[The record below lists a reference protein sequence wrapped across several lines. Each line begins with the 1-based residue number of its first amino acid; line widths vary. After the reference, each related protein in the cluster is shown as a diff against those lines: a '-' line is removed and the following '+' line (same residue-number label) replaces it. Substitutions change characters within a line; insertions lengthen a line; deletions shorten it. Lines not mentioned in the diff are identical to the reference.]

1 MYSIGEVAK
10 KTNISPSTLRYYEK
24 EGLLPSVS
32 RTDSGIRK
40 FDDDDLDR
48 LSVIE
53 CLKKTGMP
61 IKKIKQFIDWCS
73 EGDSTIKLR
82 YEMFLERR
90 EETLRKIEE
99 LKHTLEMIDY
109 KCSYYETALKAGT
122 TKMHESLPDKDKRQ
136 QPLS

>member
-109 KCSYYETALKAGT
+109 KCWYYETALKAGT
-122 TKMHESLPDKDKRQ
+122 TKIHESLPGKDKRQ

>member
-1 MYSIGEVAK
+1 MYTIGEVAK

-32 RTDSGIRK
+32 RTASGIRK

-48 LSVIE
+48 LSIIE
-53 CLKKTGMP
+53 CLKKTGMS

-73 EGDSTIKLR
+73 EGDSTIQLR
-82 YEMFLERR
+82 YKMFLERR

-99 LKHTLEMIDY
+99 LKQTLEMINY
-109 KCSYYETALKAGT
+109 KCWYYETALNAGT
-122 TKMHESLPDKDKRQ
+122 TKIHESLSDKNKHRH
-136 QPLS
+136 PFL

>member
-109 KCSYYETALKAGT
+109 KCWYYETALKAGT
-122 TKMHESLPDKDKRQ
+122 TKIHEALPDKDKRQ